1 MSMRHYDFAEI
12 PFCNVKRERLL
23 LKKKKIRH
31 TLLWMLQEHHIKK
44 FYLVKSI

>member
-23 LKKKKIRH
+23 LKKKYDTPYCGCYKNI
-31 TLLWMLQEHHIKK
+31 TLKNSTQ
-44 FYLVKSI
+44 